1 MQVSENKLSKKE
13 KKKNQNTFSKLKKV
27 THISPL
33 ES

>member
-1 MQVSENKLSKKE
+1 MQVSENKLSKNNNL
-13 KKKNQNTFSKLKKV
+13 KKKNTFSKLKKV